1 MNFKEIWIVLQKLFQ
16 KCYSWQILQRKTQ
29 LGIESEMNEWMF
41 FLKRVQLLL
50 ASLKYV

>member
-1 MNFKEIWIVLQKLFQ
+1 MNVKEIWIVLQKLFQ
-16 KCYSWQILQRKTQ
+16 KCYSWQIRQRKTQ

-41 FLKRVQLLL
+41 LKRVQSSL